1 MIVSVC
7 VHFESSY
14 EHRVESW
21 MTIYYLIKAL
31 GPSIRK
37 PLSNCSEISKRLF
50 KPFNLSCILETEGKF
65 LLMKKDIIHFGH
77 KGIEFDIIQTP
88 LP

>member
-14 EHRVESW
+14 EHRVQSW
-21 MTIYYLIKAL
+21 MTIYYLTKAL
-31 GPSIRK
+31 GQSF
-37 PLSNCSEISKRLF
+37 LSNCSEMSKRLS